1 MALADRISV
10 LRDGVLVGTVNK
22 EDTSVEELARMMVG
36 RPVVFSI
43 EKSPATPG
51 DVVLSVNDLEV
62 QDERGVQMVKG
73 IDLEVRAGEIL
84 GIAGVEGNGQTELIE
99 ALAGL
104 LKPKAGKIQIS
115 GLDITGKNPRYVRE
129 SGISHIP
136 EDRHLR
142 GLVLSFTVAENLTLG
157 RHYQPPFAT
166 GPAQMMLDLSEADAL
181 SMTCLKQMHYQNHL
195 STIIQSRYLIF
206 IALLI
211 HYPVVTSKK

>member
-1 MALADRISV
+1 MTLQRFKESGRTIILITHKLREPMALADRISV

-181 SMTCLKQMHYQNHL
+181 S
-195 STIIQSRYLIF
+195 
-206 IALLI
+206 
-211 HYPVVTSKK
+211 